1 MIKNTEQIE
10 YKKMD
15 KARAGRPLPLRSSL
29 HRLHDA
35 FLLWIQWEKSNLY
48 GNIYDYIFLHC
59 LRSHFVS
66 IWRKNSLHGVQTEF
80 SATLIDM
87 TEPLE
92 L

>member
-15 KARAGRPLPLRSSL
+15 KARAGRPPPPLRSSL

-48 GNIYDYIFLHC
+48 GNIYDYIFYIAYAVIL
-59 LRSHFVS
+59 LAFDVK
-66 IWRKNSLHGVQTEF
+66 IAYTAYKPNLVQ
-80 SATLIDM
+80 
-87 TEPLE
+87 P
-92 L
+92 